1 MTACQDWPEPVIRVQ
16 ALAASGL
23 ATIPERFI
31 KPKSQRPT
39 NSNNYAPKTNFSQI
53 GHHKNNTTNSNIPVI
68 DMKHIY
74 SGDEGKRAET
84 LRLVSEAC
92 QEWGFFQVVNH
103 GVSHELMKGAREVWR
118 EFFHQPLDVKEV
130 YANTPLTY
138 EGYGS
143 RLGVKKGAILDWS
156 DYFFLHYMPCSL
168 RDQAKWP
175 ALPTSLRSIISEYGE
190 QIVKLGGRILEI
202 MSINL
207 GLREDFLLNAFGGE
221 NDLGACLRVN
231 FYPKCPQPD
240 LTLGLSSHSDP
251 GGMTIL
257 LPDENVSGLQVRRG
271 EDWVTVKPVP
281 NAFIINMGDQIQV
294 LSNATYK
301 SIEHRVIVNSDKD
314 RVSLA
319 FFYNPRSDIPIQPA
333 KELVTK
339 DRPALYPPMT
349 FDEYRLYIRTRGPSG
364 KAQVESLTS
373 K

>member
-39 NSNNYAPKTNFSQI
+39 NSNNYAPKTNSSQI

-74 SGDEGKRAET
+74 GGDEGKRAET

-175 ALPTSLRSIISEYGE
+175 ALPTSLRYVPPIIAN
-190 QIVKLGGRILEI
+190 VKKNIR
-202 MSINL
+202 M
-207 GLREDFLLNAFGGE
+207 F
-221 NDLGACLRVN
+221 
-231 FYPKCPQPD
+231 
-240 LTLGLSSHSDP
+240 
-251 GGMTIL
+251 
-257 LPDENVSGLQVRRG
+257 
-271 EDWVTVKPVP
+271 W
-281 NAFIINMGDQIQV
+281 
-294 LSNATYK
+294 
-301 SIEHRVIVNSDKD
+301 
-314 RVSLA
+314 SL
-319 FFYNPRSDIPIQPA
+319 
-333 KELVTK
+333 
-339 DRPALYPPMT
+339 M
-349 FDEYRLYIRTRGPSG
+349 
-364 KAQVESLTS
+364 
-373 K
+373 